1 MGLFLPVKAF
11 VISSAMLVIFL
22 AVIHPA
28 ARADSQSRYDECK
41 EQARKL
47 SRYTGPVPAERK
59 RSGGVLRGA
68 VAGATAGAA
77 LGWITDSDR
86 GDAAKKGAALGALIG
101 AVTFDS
107 IPEPGSAI
115 FLMGAS
121 AALLCL
127 RRKRP
132 RGAA

>member
-101 AVTFDS
+101 AVKKA
-107 IPEPGSAI
+107 ENEKK
-115 FLMGAS
+115 
-121 AALLCL
+121 
-127 RRKRP
+127 RRKNADR
-132 RGAA
+132 RRRYMRELDACMSEQN